1 MKRVGISSGLMPFS
15 RGFGSG
21 TRYAVSF
28 PASRVCFSVSVW
40 GKMIMLLS
48 EFVRPGVSGNI
59 SNPASRAFADENK
72 DPVVYEGTGLCGMLP
87 FDDGERT

>member
-1 MKRVGISSGLMPFS
+1 MKRVGMCSGLIPFS

-28 PASRVCFSVSVW
+28 PASRVCFSVSVE
-40 GKMIMLLS
+40 GKMMIPLS
-48 EFVRPGVSGNI
+48 ELVRREVSGNI

-72 DPVVYEGTGLCGMLP
+72 DPFVGEGSGLRVMLP
-87 FDDGERT
+87 FDECERT